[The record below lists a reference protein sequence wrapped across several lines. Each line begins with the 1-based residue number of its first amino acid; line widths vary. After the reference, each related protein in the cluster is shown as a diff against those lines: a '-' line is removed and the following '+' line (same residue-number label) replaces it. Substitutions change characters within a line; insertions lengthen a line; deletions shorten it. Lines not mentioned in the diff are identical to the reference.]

1 MALSL
6 NALAEKFRRRN
17 EFKIF
22 VLLVLTFA
30 VYWLGRLSSN
40 CMTAEYGLHERTGR
54 SQIMLISKATLYLKM
69 RDSI

>member
-22 VLLVLTFA
+22 VLLVFTFA

-40 CMTAEYGLHERTGR
+40 FMTAEYGLHESTGR
-54 SQIMLISKATLYLKM
+54 SQAMFIAKATLYFKM
-69 RDSI
+69 HDSI